1 MNATGLARVKVSFF
15 KSLKRSLNYWMRHIE
30 LAGELTVCPRVVG
43 SDKQATENVDVRWMQ
58 HDVSVSCID
67 T

>member
-1 MNATGLARVKVSFF
+1 MNATGLARVKISFF
-15 KSLKRSLNYWMRHIE
+15 KALKRPLNYWMRHIE